1 MIGIRTRQESDAYE
15 RGWKDGWES
24 CVSFRKMR
32 IREIVYP
39 ILQVIWSF
47 IIAFWFA
54 MLLNAAK

>member
-1 MIGIRTRQESDAYE
+1 MIQFQAHREADAYE

-24 CVSFRKMR
+24 CAIFQKAKISR
-32 IREIVYP
+32 IVFP

-54 MLLNAAK
+54 MMLNAAK